1 MIRKILHKDVSN
13 LFKVRV
19 ATRENALSLS
29 DLEELGITEESIHSA
44 IDDSHCGWL
53 CELDGK
59 TVGFAMGDFRAKEL
73 TVIAL
78 LPEYE
83 NQGIGAK
90 LLNRVEAWL
99 SAKKCNKIWLTT
111 DIDINLRAYGFYI
124 KHGWV
129 DNKIKNGD
137 RHMVKILNA

>member
-1 MIRKILHKDVSN
+1 MIRKILHSDIAS

-29 DLEELGITEESIHSA
+29 ELERLDITEESIKSA

-53 CELDGK
+53 YEVEGK
-59 TVGFAMGDFRAKEL
+59 TVAFAMGDYRAKEF

-83 NQGIGAK
+83 NQGIGVR
-90 LLNRVEAWL
+90 LLNKVEDWL
-99 SAKKCNKIWLTT
+99 LSKGCNEIWLTT
-111 DIDINLRAYGFYI
+111 DTDKSLRAYGFYI
-124 KHGWV
+124 KHGWK
-129 DNKIKNGD
+129 DCKIEGGN
-137 RHMVKILNA
+137 RYMVKQLNA

>member
-1 MIRKILHKDVSN
+1 MIRKILHKDVSS
-13 LFKVRV
+13 LFEVRV
-19 ATRENALSLS
+19 ATRENTLSLS
-29 DLEELGITEESIHSA
+29 ELEKLGITEETIHLA

-53 CELDGK
+53 CELDRK
-59 TVGFAMGDFRAKEL
+59 TVGFAMGDFRANEL

-90 LLNRVEAWL
+90 LLNKVEAWL
-99 SAKKCNKIWLTT
+99 LAKGCNEIWLTT
-111 DIDINLRAYGFYI
+111 DTNINLRAYGFYI

-129 DNKIKNGD
+129 DDKVEAGD
-137 RHMVKILNA
+137 RHMVKALNA